1 MVKWSAPIRPVE
13 DPVAEPIALTD
24 SGIPDAIAT
33 AAERGHQVAVSYIDD
48 DGYPSVSFRGT
59 TQVIGPD
66 RLAIWARK
74 RDEGLAAAIATR
86 PEVGL
91 VYYGPGGPGPAYLA
105 LRGRA
110 HVDPALDDRVYGAA
124 PQGERDQDSDR
135 NGVAVVIEIDR
146 VQGFG
151 QDGPFLQER

>member
-1 MVKWSAPIRPVE
+1 M
-13 DPVAEPIALTD
+13 AEPIALTD

-33 AAERGHQVAVSYIDD
+33 ASERGHQVAVAYVDD

-74 RDEGLAAAIATR
+74 RDEGLAAAIAAR

-91 VYYGPGGPGPAYLA
+91 LYYAPDGGPGPAYLA

-110 HVDPALDDRVYGAA
+110 HVDSSLDERVYAAA
-124 PQGERDQDSDR
+124 PQGEREQDPDR
-135 NGVAVVIEIDR
+135 AGVAVVIEVDR

-151 QDGPFLQER
+151 QEGPFLQERAA

>member
-1 MVKWSAPIRPVE
+1 MA
-13 DPVAEPIALTD
+13 DPLALTD
-24 SGIPDAIAT
+24 ADIPDAIAT
-33 AAERGHQVAVSYIDD
+33 APDRGRQVALSYVDD

-59 TQVIGPD
+59 VHVVGPD
-66 RLAIWARK
+66 RLALWARK
-74 RDEGLAAAIATR
+74 RDEGLAAAIARR

-110 HVDPALDDRVYGAA
+110 HVDPSLDEQVYAAA
-124 PQGERDQDSDR
+124 PQGERDQDPER
-135 NGVAVVIEIDR
+135 AGVAVVIEIDR

-151 QDGPFLQER
+151 QDGPFLQERG

>member
-1 MVKWSAPIRPVE
+1 MP
-13 DPVAEPIALTD
+13 DPLALTD
-24 SGIPDAIAT
+24 SGIPEAIAT
-33 AAERGHQVAVSYIDD
+33 AAERDRQVAVAYVDD

-59 TQVIGPD
+59 AQVIGPD

-74 RDEGLAAAIATR
+74 RDEGLAAAVATR

-110 HVDPALDDRVYGAA
+110 HAEPSLSEQVYAAA
-124 PQGERDQDSDR
+124 PEGERQQDPER
-135 NGVAVVIEIDR
+135 AGVAVVIDIDR

-151 QDGPFLQER
+151 QDGPFLQERTGA

>member
-1 MVKWSAPIRPVE
+1 M
-13 DPVAEPIALTD
+13 AEPVALTD
-24 SGIPDAIAT
+24 SGIPEAIAT
-33 AAERGHQVAVSYIDD
+33 AAERGHQVAVAYIDD

-74 RDEGLAAAIATR
+74 RDAGLAAAIAER
-86 PEVGL
+86 PQVGL

-110 HVDPALDDRVYGAA
+110 HADPSLDDEVYAAA
-124 PQGERDQDSDR
+124 PQGERDQDPDR

-151 QDGPFLQER
+151 QDGPFLQERGQG